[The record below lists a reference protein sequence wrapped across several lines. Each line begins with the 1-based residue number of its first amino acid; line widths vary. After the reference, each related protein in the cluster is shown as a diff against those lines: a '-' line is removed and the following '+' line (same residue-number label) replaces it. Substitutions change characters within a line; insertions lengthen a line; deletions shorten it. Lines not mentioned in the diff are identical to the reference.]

1 MPSSSQRESGT
12 AGHEAGENISV
23 YRTPRRG
30 VGDREALN
38 GLDPADFQVGD
49 KSAYVD
55 DEAAART
62 FAAPRISNYENGY
75 TRFDMHPDF
84 RKEFSQYRAPYT
96 EGGPDSVQY
105 AIPVDRVDR
114 FNELTL
120 NREWIPYGKA

>member
-1 MPSSSQRESGT
+1 M
-12 AGHEAGENISV
+12 

-49 KSAYVD
+49 KSAYVG

-62 FAAPRISNYENGY
+62 FAAPRIGNYENGY

-84 RKEFSQYRAPYT
+84 RNEFSQYRAPYT

-120 NREWIPYGKA
+120 NREWIPYGRA